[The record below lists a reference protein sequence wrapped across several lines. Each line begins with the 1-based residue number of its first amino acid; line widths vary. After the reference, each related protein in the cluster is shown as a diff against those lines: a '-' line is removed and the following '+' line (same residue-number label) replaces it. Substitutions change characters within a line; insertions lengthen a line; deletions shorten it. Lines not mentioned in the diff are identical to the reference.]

1 MATITEI
8 PAVGTA
14 NQVVGKVVILYG
26 SVKAV
31 APDGAERLLVP
42 NSPIF
47 ANDHIVT
54 ESDGNVSIMFDGTPP
69 TQMDLGRMSNV
80 VIDEDVY
87 AGMAPSVVSDVAAEA
102 EQIQKALMAGDQ
114 PIDLAAPAA
123 GGDTGAG
130 GAHPLFVL
138 NATGAEVT
146 PTSGAETTGVTFG
159 VPGTLDAVFAQPALV
174 SPVVSIGTDIHV
186 GTGPDIHA
194 GSAIEGSPVTFGVYQ
209 DVVSNHDTTVTVQV
223 VGAPG
228 DTATPGADFTPI
240 TTLNVIIPAGQ
251 LGATFN
257 VNTLPDQLQEG
268 PETFTAHIVSAANPN
283 GAVTVGIADA
293 VGTILDAYTPPVIS
307 IGSGGGIAGGSA
319 TEGSPVTFTIHQDVV
334 SDHDTTVTVQVVG
347 APGDTATPGADYTP
361 ITTLDVVIHAGQ
373 TSATFDVSTLIDQL
387 QEGNETFTAQIV
399 SASNP
404 NGAVTVGTADAVGT
418 ILDAYTP
425 PVISIGAGG
434 GIAGGSATEGSPV
447 TFTIHQDTASDHDT
461 TVTVQVVGAPLDTS
475 TPGADYTPI
484 TTLDVVIHAG
494 QASATF
500 DVSTLT
506 DQLQEGPETFTQH
519 IVSAVNANGAV
530 TVGAADAIGTI
541 VDAYTPPVISID
553 GGITGGSATE
563 GNPVTFTIH
572 QSTVSDHDTTV
583 TVQVVGAP
591 LDTATPGADYTPI
604 TTLDVVILAG
614 QQSATFNVNTL
625 TDQLQEPNLIFTA
638 HIVSAANANGAVTV
652 GTADAQGTILD
663 VYTPPVISID
673 GGITGGSATEGNPVT
688 FTIHQSTVSDHDT
701 TVTVQVL
708 GAAGDSATPGADY
721 TPITTLDVVIHA
733 GQTSATFDVSTLTDQ
748 LQEGTEAFTA
758 HIVSA
763 ANPNGAVTVGT
774 ADAVGTILDAY
785 TPPVISIG
793 AGGGISG
800 GSATEGSPVTFTI
813 HQDSASDHD
822 TTVTVQV
829 VGAPL
834 DTATPG
840 ADYTPIT
847 TLDVVI
853 HAGQASATFDVSTLT
868 DQLQEGPETFTAH
881 IVSAVNANG
890 AVTVGAA
897 DAIGTIVDA
906 YTPPVI
912 SIDGGITGGSATE
925 GNPVTFTIHQSTVSD
940 HDTTVTVQVVGASG
954 DTATP
959 TLDYTTITTLDVVIH

>member
-347 APGDTATPGADYTP
+347 APGDTATPGADFTP
-361 ITTLDVVIHAGQ
+361 ISTLDVVIHAGQ
-373 TSATFDVSTLIDQL
+373 TSATFDVATL
-387 QEGNETFTAQIV
+387 V
-399 SASNP
+399 
-404 NGAVTVGTADAVGT
+404 
-418 ILDAYTP
+418 
-425 PVISIGAGG
+425 
-434 GIAGGSATEGSPV
+434 
-447 TFTIHQDTASDHDT
+447 
-461 TVTVQVVGAPLDTS
+461 
-475 TPGADYTPI
+475 
-484 TTLDVVIHAG
+484 
-494 QASATF
+494 
-500 DVSTLT
+500 
-506 DQLQEGPETFTQH
+506 DQLQEGPET
-519 IVSAVNANGAV
+519 
-530 TVGAADAIGTI
+530 
-541 VDAYTPPVISID
+541 
-553 GGITGGSATE
+553 
-563 GNPVTFTIH
+563 
-572 QSTVSDHDTTV
+572 
-583 TVQVVGAP
+583 
-591 LDTATPGADYTPI
+591 
-604 TTLDVVILAG
+604 
-614 QQSATFNVNTL
+614 
-625 TDQLQEPNLIFTA
+625 
-638 HIVSAANANGAVTV
+638 
-652 GTADAQGTILD
+652 
-663 VYTPPVISID
+663 
-673 GGITGGSATEGNPVT
+673 
-688 FTIHQSTVSDHDT
+688 
-701 TVTVQVL
+701 
-708 GAAGDSATPGADY
+708 
-721 TPITTLDVVIHA
+721 
-733 GQTSATFDVSTLTDQ
+733 
-748 LQEGTEAFTA
+748 FTA

-763 ANPNGAVTVGT
+763 ANPNGTVTVGT
-774 ADAVGTILDAY
+774 ADAIGTILDAY

-847 TLDVVI
+847 TLDVV
-853 HAGQASATFDVSTLT
+853 
-868 DQLQEGPETFTAH
+868 
-881 IVSAVNANG
+881 
-890 AVTVGAA
+890 
-897 DAIGTIVDA
+897 
-906 YTPPVI
+906 
-912 SIDGGITGGSATE
+912 
-925 GNPVTFTIHQSTVSD
+925 
-940 HDTTVTVQVVGASG
+940 
-954 DTATP
+954 
-959 TLDYTTITTLDVVIH
+959 